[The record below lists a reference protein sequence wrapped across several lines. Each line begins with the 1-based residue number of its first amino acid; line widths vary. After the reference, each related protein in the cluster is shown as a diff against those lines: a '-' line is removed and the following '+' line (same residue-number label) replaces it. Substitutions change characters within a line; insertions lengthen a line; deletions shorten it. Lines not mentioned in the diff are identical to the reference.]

1 MKAELI
7 IIGII
12 AVVAS
17 SLLNADRAKQTQPH
31 LAETKL
37 RIQQASEVYAKSQV
51 VEKVATNKTNQ
62 KPNEG

>member
-1 MKAELI
+1 MKTELI

-17 SLLNADRAKQTQPH
+17 SFLNADSAKHTQPH
-31 LAETKL
+31 LTETKL
-37 RIQQASEVYAKSQV
+37 RIQHASEVYAKSQV